1 VSSKSQEIITL
12 QAQLTEAR
20 STISK
25 LRADFDIERAS
36 KLSGNAALTQEREL
50 MIRQRN
56 DLILENEQI
65 VKN

>member
-1 VSSKSQEIITL
+1 MSSKSQEIITL

>member
-1 VSSKSQEIITL
+1 MSSKSQEITTL

-20 STISK
+20 STITK
-25 LRADFDIERAS
+25 LRADFDMERAS

-56 DLILENEQI
+56 DLILENE
-65 VKN
+65 